1 MKLKV
6 FYVYFKFFILLF
18 LITTIIDAFCI
29 SEITHDPIALTILT
43 LQYLV
48 FVFFFLEQYQLLKLP
63 DDCKT
68 WKEYYD
74 SLIELK
80 KQPLT
85 KEDKKIL
92 ELFIPPD

>member
-6 FYVYFKFFILLF
+6 FYVYFKFFIWIF

-29 SEITHDPIALTILT
+29 SEITRDPIALTILT
-43 LQYLV
+43 LQY
-48 FVFFFLEQYQLLKLP
+48 VFFVCVFLEQYQLLQLP

-92 ELFIPPD
+92 KLFMPPD